1 MDNTQYFTRKNKVR
15 DSYNNN
21 NNSNKIIIIII
32 IEAMNFE
39 DFINSVG
46 KFEEFIFQA
55 KATA

>member
-1 MDNTQYFTRKNKVR
+1 M
-15 DSYNNN
+15 
-21 NNSNKIIIIII
+21 IIIIV

-46 KFEEFIFQA
+46 KFEEEFVFQA